1 MEYKE
6 DNWKDAILPEK
17 RFPPNLF
24 DLAWQNDAWRIWQ
37 YKDALP
43 RTFIAHDIIIENDPQ
58 KIVDQ
63 LYNSNVNLHNTVILE
78 KPFSLPTA
86 GLDAPGEESASISAY
101 EANRVTITVYAKSP
115 GVLFYLIRIIPD
127 GRLTLTEKKRQ
138 YIGQTM
144 HSGLCRSG
152 KGSIR

>member
-1 MEYKE
+1 MSSVGVQYIMEGKE

-58 KIVDQ
+58 KNCGPA
-63 LYNSNVNLHNTVILE
+63 LPSNVNLHNTVNFSRKPLRFRQLVWMHQE
-78 KPFSLPTA
+78 KRA
-86 GLDAPGEESASISAY
+86 LDISAY
-101 EANRVTITVYAKSP
+101 EANKVTITVYAEISWR
-115 GVLFYLIRIIPD
+115 VIIP
-127 GRLTLTEKKRQ
+127 
-138 YIGQTM
+138 I
-144 HSGLCRSG
+144 
-152 KGSIR
+152 